1 MYCISIS
8 HKAAP
13 LLIREKFAFSLEQQ
27 KAFSKK
33 VVNDKHVSGCIVL
46 STCNRSEV
54 YFTGDKKAVAVME
67 DEIANFKDL
76 QKSEVLKYYRVYG
89 VKQAAHH
96 LFQVASGLDS
106 MVIGEDEILGQVKK
120 AYQTALEIKTTD
132 YELNILFHSAIT
144 SAKKVKSLT
153 LLSKTP
159 ISIGT
164 LVAHEIFNFPKK
176 DKKVLIIG
184 LTGKMGT
191 IIMKN
196 VAHRSDVEL
205 TGTTRQHGYH
215 MSVVSKE
222 IKIIHYSERYD
233 YINEADIIISATTSP
248 HYTLTYD
255 EVVKAATVAKKRLF
269 IDLAV
274 PSDIDGQIGLIEDT
288 KLYDID
294 YFEVLSKQ
302 NNETKLKEVEKGQLI
317 IEEEVENAFK
327 KIYFHEW
334 IENIDYYRDYFRDKN
349 IEQVLYQ
356 LRDEASSE
364 ELKTILEVIKRVTK
378 EKEVDIR

>member
-1 MYCISIS
+1 MMYCISIS

-27 KAFSKK
+27 KVFSKK
-33 VVNDKHVSGCIVL
+33 AVTSSHVSGCIVL

-54 YFTGDKKAVAVME
+54 YFTGDKKAIAVME
-67 DEIANFKDL
+67 EKLASFKGL
-76 QKSEVLKYYRVYG
+76 QKSEVLKYYRIYG
-89 VKQAAHH
+89 IKQAAHH
-96 LFQVASGLDS
+96 LFRVTSGLDS

-120 AYQTALEIKTTD
+120 AYQTALEIETTD
-132 YELNILFHSAIT
+132 YELNILFHGAIT

-159 ISIGT
+159 LSIGT

-176 DKKVLIIG
+176 NKKVLIIG
-184 LTGKMGT
+184 LTGKMGN

-196 VAHRSDVEL
+196 IVHRVDIEL
-205 TGTTRQHGYH
+205 VGTTRQHGYPI
-215 MSVVSKE
+215 SVVSKE
-222 IKIIHYSERYD
+222 VKVIHYSQRYD

-255 EVVKAATVAKKRLF
+255 EIIKATTISKKRLF

-274 PSDIDGQIGLIEDT
+274 PSDIDGQIRLVEDT
-288 KLYDID
+288 KFYDID
-294 YFEVLSKQ
+294 YFQGLSKQ

-317 IEEEVENAFK
+317 IEEEVENALK

-334 IENIDYYRDYFRDKN
+334 IESLVYYKSYFQDKN
-349 IEQVLYQ
+349 IEQILYK

-364 ELKTILEVIKRVTK
+364 ELKIILDVIKRVAK
-378 EKEVDIR
+378 

>member
-27 KAFSKK
+27 KVFSKK
-33 VVNDKHVSGCIVL
+33 AVTSSHVSGCIVL

-54 YFTGDKKAVAVME
+54 YFTGDKKAIAVME
-67 DEIANFKDL
+67 EKLASFKGL
-76 QKSEVLKYYRVYG
+76 QKSEVLKHYRIYG
-89 VKQAAHH
+89 IKQAAHH
-96 LFQVASGLDS
+96 LFRVTSGLDS

-120 AYQTALEIKTTD
+120 AYQTALEIETTD
-132 YELNILFHSAIT
+132 YELNILFHGAIT

-159 ISIGT
+159 LSIGT

-176 DKKVLIIG
+176 NKKVLIIG
-184 LTGKMGT
+184 LTGKMGN

-196 VAHRSDVEL
+196 IVHRVDIEL
-205 TGTTRQHGYH
+205 VGTTRQHGYPI
-215 MSVVSKE
+215 SVVSKE
-222 IKIIHYSERYD
+222 VKVIHYSQRYD

-255 EVVKAATVAKKRLF
+255 EIIKATTISKKRLF

-274 PSDIDGQIGLIEDT
+274 PSDIDGQIRLVEDT
-288 KLYDID
+288 KFYDID
-294 YFEVLSKQ
+294 YFEGLSKQ

-317 IEEEVENAFK
+317 IEEEVENALK

-334 IENIDYYRDYFRDKN
+334 IESLVYYKSYFQDKN
-349 IEQVLYQ
+349 IEQILYK

-364 ELKTILEVIKRVTK
+364 ELKIILDVIKRVAK
-378 EKEVDIR
+378 

>member
-1 MYCISIS
+1 MMYCISIS

-27 KAFSKK
+27 KVFSKK
-33 VVNDKHVSGCIVL
+33 AVTSSHVSGCIVL

-54 YFTGDKKAVAVME
+54 YFTGDKKAIAVME
-67 DEIANFKDL
+67 EKLASFKGL
-76 QKSEVLKYYRVYG
+76 QKSEVLKHYRIYG
-89 VKQAAHH
+89 IKQAAHH
-96 LFQVASGLDS
+96 LFRVTSGLDS

-120 AYQTALEIKTTD
+120 AYQTALEIETTD
-132 YELNILFHSAIT
+132 YELNILFHGAIT

-159 ISIGT
+159 LSIGT

-176 DKKVLIIG
+176 NKKVLIIG
-184 LTGKMGT
+184 LTGKMGN

-196 VAHRSDVEL
+196 IVHRVDIEL
-205 TGTTRQHGYH
+205 VGTTRQHGYPI
-215 MSVVSKE
+215 SVVSKE
-222 IKIIHYSERYD
+222 VKVIHYSQRYD

-255 EVVKAATVAKKRLF
+255 EIIKATTISKKRLF

-274 PSDIDGQIGLIEDT
+274 PSDIDGQIRLVEDT
-288 KLYDID
+288 KFYDID
-294 YFEVLSKQ
+294 YFEGLSKQ

-317 IEEEVENAFK
+317 IEEEVENALK

-334 IENIDYYRDYFRDKN
+334 IESLVYYKSYFQDKN
-349 IEQVLYQ
+349 IEQILYK

-364 ELKTILEVIKRVTK
+364 ELKIILDVIKRVAK
-378 EKEVDIR
+378 

>member
-1 MYCISIS
+1 MMYCISIS

-27 KAFSKK
+27 KVFSKK
-33 VVNDKHVSGCIVL
+33 AVTSSHVSGCIVL

-54 YFTGDKKAVAVME
+54 YFTGDKKAIAVME
-67 DEIANFKDL
+67 EKLASFKGL
-76 QKSEVLKYYRVYG
+76 QKSEVLKYYRIYG
-89 VKQAAHH
+89 IKQAAHH
-96 LFQVASGLDS
+96 LFRVTSGLDS

-120 AYQTALEIKTTD
+120 AYQTALEIETTD
-132 YELNILFHSAIT
+132 YELNILFHGAIT

-159 ISIGT
+159 LSIGT

-176 DKKVLIIG
+176 NKKVLIIG
-184 LTGKMGT
+184 LTGKMGN

-196 VAHRSDVEL
+196 IVHRVDIEL
-205 TGTTRQHGYH
+205 VGTTRQHGYPI
-215 MSVVSKE
+215 SVVSKE
-222 IKIIHYSERYD
+222 VKVIHYSQRYD

-255 EVVKAATVAKKRLF
+255 EIIKATTISKKRLF

-274 PSDIDGQIGLIEDT
+274 PSDIDGQIRLVEDT
-288 KLYDID
+288 KFYDID
-294 YFEVLSKQ
+294 YFEGLSKQ

-317 IEEEVENAFK
+317 IEEEVENALK

-334 IENIDYYRDYFRDKN
+334 IESLVYYKSYFQDKN
-349 IEQVLYQ
+349 IEQILYK

-364 ELKTILEVIKRVTK
+364 ELKIILDVIKRVAK
-378 EKEVDIR
+378 

>member
-8 HKAAP
+8 HKVAP

-27 KAFSKK
+27 KEFIKK
-33 VVNDKHVSGCIVL
+33 AVANKYVSGCIVL

-54 YFTGDKKAVAVME
+54 YFTGDKRAIAVME
-67 DEIANFKDL
+67 EKIASFKGL
-76 QKSEVLKYYRVYG
+76 QKSEVLKYYRVYDI
-89 VKQAAHH
+89 KQAAYH

-120 AYQTALEIKTTD
+120 AYQVALEIKATD
-132 YELNILFHSAIT
+132 YELNILFQNAIT

-153 LLSKTP
+153 SLSKTP

-164 LVAHEIFNFPKK
+164 LVAHKIFNFPKK

-191 IIMKN
+191 IIVKN
-196 VAHRSDVEL
+196 VAHRDDVEL
-205 TGTTRQHGYH
+205 IGTTRQHGYPI
-215 MSVVSKE
+215 SIVSKE
-222 IKIIHYSERYD
+222 VKVIQYSQRYA

-248 HYTLTYD
+248 HYTLTFD
-255 EVVKAATVAKKRLF
+255 EVIKAITIKKERLF

-274 PSDIDGQIGLIEDT
+274 PSDIDGQMRLIEGS

-294 YFEVLSKQ
+294 YFKMLSKQ

-317 IEEEVENAFK
+317 IEEEVESVFK

-334 IENIDYYRDYFRDKN
+334 IENLGHYKNYFQDKS
-349 IEQVLYQ
+349 IEQILYK

-364 ELKTILEVIKRVTK
+364 ELKIILEVIKRVAK
-378 EKEVDIR
+378 

>member
-13 LLIREKFAFSLEQQ
+13 LLIREKFAFSLEEQ
-27 KAFSKK
+27 KAFSNK
-33 VVNDKHVSGCIVL
+33 VVTNSHVSGCIVL

-67 DEIANFKDL
+67 EELASFKGL

-89 VKQAAHH
+89 IKQAAHH

-132 YELNILFHSAIT
+132 YELNILFQSAIT

-159 ISIGT
+159 ISVGT

-196 VAHRSDVEL
+196 VAHRDDVEL
-205 TGTTRQHGYH
+205 IGTTRQHGYH
-215 MSVVSKE
+215 ISVVSKAV
-222 IKIIHYSERYD
+222 KVIHYSQRYAH
-233 YINEADIIISATTSP
+233 INEADIIISATTSP

-255 EVVKAATVAKKRLF
+255 EVVKAATIKKERLF

-274 PSDIDGQIGLIEDT
+274 PSDIDGQIRLIEGT

-317 IEEEVENAFK
+317 IEEEVESAFK

-334 IENIDYYRDYFRDKN
+334 VENVDYYKNYFQDKN
-349 IEQVLYQ
+349 IEQILYK

-364 ELKTILEVIKRVTK
+364 ELKIILDVIKRVAK
-378 EKEVDIR
+378 EKEAEAK